1 MTAWFGRPSGG
12 YRVGLDVATQFLS
25 VGTSFIDRLFLTGL
39 ALRVLGVA
47 GFEYWS
53 VAMSLSALLSVLDFG
68 CLMNFSNMVV
78 HTRERGDQALSVR
91 IYQRANTIFLAIGS
105 VASLGGIAIAL
116 SPALQ
121 DFLGMNARQFAEQ
134 APIVLGLLAVA
145 TGFKLTVSNA
155 MAVYRANLLFARGS
169 TVSAFVDLLR
179 ILGTIAGLQV
189 GGLVGAASG
198 HALGTCAGL
207 FLMMLD
213 ISRTLPDYRYRLRSP
228 RSEEMRGVIGTS
240 LAFAAPFVPITIM
253 NQGPVL
259 LLNGHAVL
267 GSSTVA
273 IFVLLRTLS
282 SVIRMIMQKVTN
294 VLGMEAARLAVRGEE
309 HMARRLLDLIGWQ
322 MTAITSYLAGALI
335 AGGNIFVRFWTGK
348 SDLFDPVI
356 LAIMLAPLVLTPTY
370 LVATSF
376 LQYRNTPRIWTV
388 GMFAQLPAGAMIY
401 LMLAGQSELLRISA
415 ATFLGELVGLAIPVT
430 LAIGGG
436 LCSARILREIS
447 RTAAATALASAAFVT
462 IRYLIDQLGGGMG
475 ELTIASAI
483 TALPYLAIAA
493 LPLIPIRALLKERRS

>member
-1 MTAWFGRPSGG
+1 
-12 YRVGLDVATQFLS
+12 
-25 VGTSFIDRLFLTGL
+25 
-39 ALRVLGVA
+39 
-47 GFEYWS
+47 
-53 VAMSLSALLSVLDFG
+53 
-68 CLMNFSNMVV
+68 
-78 HTRERGDQALSVR
+78 
-91 IYQRANTIFLAIGS
+91 
-105 VASLGGIAIAL
+105 
-116 SPALQ
+116 
-121 DFLGMNARQFAEQ
+121 
-134 APIVLGLLAVA
+134 
-145 TGFKLTVSNA
+145 
-155 MAVYRANLLFARGS
+155 
-169 TVSAFVDLLR
+169 
-179 ILGTIAGLQV
+179 
-189 GGLVGAASG
+189 
-198 HALGTCAGL
+198 
-207 FLMMLD
+207 
-213 ISRTLPDYRYRLRSP
+213 
-228 RSEEMRGVIGTS
+228 
-240 LAFAAPFVPITIM
+240 
-253 NQGPVL
+253 
-259 LLNGHAVL
+259 
-267 GSSTVA
+267 
-273 IFVLLRTLS
+273 
-282 SVIRMIMQKVTN
+282 
-294 VLGMEAARLAVRGEE
+294 
-309 HMARRLLDLIGWQ
+309 MARRLLDLIGWQ